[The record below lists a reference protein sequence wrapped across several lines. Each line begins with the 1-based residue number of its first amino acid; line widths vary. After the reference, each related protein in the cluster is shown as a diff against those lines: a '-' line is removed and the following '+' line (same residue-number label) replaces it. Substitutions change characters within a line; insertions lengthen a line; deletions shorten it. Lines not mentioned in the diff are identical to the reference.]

1 MTKNVSQQRAWRQKA
16 SAGSKSAVQRFSKR
30 MRSAGTLAARLLP
43 LRTRIPLALIAVF
56 TILISA
62 GWSVY
67 ASLNPPS
74 APTDPASQSYTLA
87 DICNRLETGAASTK
101 ATTFTDPASAPDQDM
116 CNLNDIYA
124 STPQP
129 DATNAAQAADVLSGK
144 TFWALNPSGQWGLTT
159 GTVAELTAFALLAA
173 TGQNTCYNATGSV
186 ISCAGTGQDGEYQ
199 LGATASPRFTNNNNG
214 TITDN
219 LTGLIWLQNANCAAT
234 LGGVA
239 KTTTLVW
246 ADALTWSNNMASGSC
261 GLTDGSVAGDWRLP
275 NITELESLVDLQ
287 NSSPSL
293 PSGHPFT
300 SVVSGGYWSS
310 TTRVVNPN
318 GAWLVGFIAGNSYNG
333 TKTFFHYVWPVR

>member
-1 MTKNVSQQRAWRQKA
+1 MTKNVSQQRVWRQKA
-16 SAGSKSAVQRFSKR
+16 STGSQRTAQWFLKR
-30 MRSAGTLAARLLP
+30 MRSAGTLAARLFP
-43 LRTRIPLALIAVF
+43 LRVRLPLALIAVF

-159 GTVAELTAFALLAA
+159 GTSGTFAFALLAA
-173 TGQNTCYNATGSV
+173 TGQNTCYDASGNV

-199 LGATASPRFTNNNNG
+199 LGATASPRFTDNSDG
-214 TITDN
+214 TVTDN
-219 LTGLIWLQNANCAAT
+219 LTGLIWLKNANCFG
-234 LGGVA
+234 LR
-239 KTTTLVW
+239 VW
-246 ADALTWSNNMASGSC
+246 ADALTDANTLASGSC
-261 GLTDGSVAGDWRLP
+261 GLTDGSSAGDWRLP
-275 NITELESLVDLQ
+275 NRRELLSLVDYQ
-287 NSSPSL
+287 NSNLSL
-293 PSGHPFT
+293 PTGHPF
-300 SVVSGGYWSS
+300 SGVVSSFYWSS
-310 TTRVVNPN
+310 TTGVSNPSS
-318 GAWLVGFIAGNSYNG
+318 AWYVYFDTGSTSSLA
-333 TKTFFHYVWPVR
+333 KTSGLYVWPVR